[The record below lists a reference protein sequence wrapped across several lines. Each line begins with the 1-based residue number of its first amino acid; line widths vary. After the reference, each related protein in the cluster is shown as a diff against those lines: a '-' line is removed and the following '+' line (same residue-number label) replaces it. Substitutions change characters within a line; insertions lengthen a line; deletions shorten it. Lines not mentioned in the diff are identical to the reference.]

1 MNPLRRLNFR
11 RKLNLGITLIVLF
24 VAALLSVFV
33 TRIAANALIE
43 ESKRRGAVLA
53 SNLALR
59 AADPM
64 LSTDFLRLRN
74 LVDEVLNV
82 DSDIVYAFIVDDR
95 DQVLAHTFGRTF
107 PLDLLETNKAEDG
120 HLAVRLLDTGRER
133 IYDFA
138 APVMVGG
145 REFGA
150 VRIGLSRTKVLDV
163 VNGMILAISGLSVV
177 ALLVAVVISAHFAKR
192 ITARIGALKVHA
204 EEIVRGNLH
213 LPATTSLRRNCWEQ
227 RLCGRTDCPAYGDTE
242 RRCWYVKGT
251 ACAGCDGRAYPAKL
265 AQCRQC
271 EVYETFAGDEIEELA
286 DTFDVMAHALRA
298 HIADLRETERDL
310 TRQQGI
316 MRTILEVTPDRMALL
331 DEHLRYLSV
340 NKAFADW
347 LGLPPSGIIGK
358 NDFELFPRDTAEM
371 RVAENRAVLTTG
383 MPVYREAQDRRD
395 VLNQSGG
402 DSGGD
407 SGGGNGSGA
416 GSDAAADFGHGRDEW
431 FHLVKVPVFDEGGR
445 IIGVLSTARDITAI
459 RSYQDQLIQSQKME
473 SVGKLAGGVAHEIN
487 TPLGII
493 LGYAQ
498 LLQEDVPA
506 ESQMHQDLQIIEK
519 QAKFCRK
526 IVSDLLGFSRQTQ
539 SQKKEMCFNNSI
551 MEVVSLV
558 RHTFSLEN
566 VTILADLDDRLPVIY
581 GAPEKLKQVWMNL
594 LHNAS
599 GAMPGGGLIKV
610 RTRLDIVNMTVTAW
624 FADTGIGI
632 PEPNLQQIFDP
643 FFSTKPVGKG
653 TGLGLSVS
661 FGIIEDHEGFIE
673 AHSPLPPGFID
684 EDMPQGAVRGPGS
697 VFRVV
702 LPLEPQGAADLP
714 DIDPREKVQPEDPAE
729 NAKERTGEGTL

>member
-24 VAALLSVFV
+24 VAALLAVFV

-53 SNLALR
+53 TNLALR

-74 LVDEVLNV
+74 LVDELLNV

-107 PLDLLETNKAEDG
+107 PLDLLEANKAVDG
-120 HLAVRLLDTGRER
+120 HLAVHLLDTGRER

-150 VRIGLSRTKVLDV
+150 IRIGLSRTKVLDV
-163 VNGMILAISGLSVV
+163 VNGMIFAISGLSVV

-204 EEIVRGNLH
+204 EEIVRGNLQ
-213 LPATTSLRRNCWEQ
+213 LPATTSARRNCWEQ

-298 HIADLRETERDL
+298 HIAELRETERDL

-316 MRTILEVTPDRMALL
+316 MRTILEVTPDRLALL

-340 NKAFADW
+340 NKAFADS
-347 LGLPPSGIIGK
+347 LGLPPSEIIGK
-358 NDFELFPRDTAEM
+358 SDFDIFPRDKAEL
-371 RVAENRAVLTTG
+371 RVAENRAILTG
-383 MPVYREAQDRRD
+383 GLPVYREAQDRRD
-395 VLNQSGG
+395 AVSAA
-402 DSGGD
+402 
-407 SGGGNGSGA
+407 GGNDPAS
-416 GSDAAADFGHGRDEW
+416 DFGHGRDEW
-431 FHLVKVPVFDEGGR
+431 FHLVKVPVSDETGR

-498 LLQEDVPA
+498 LLQEDVPPDA
-506 ESQMHQDLQIIEK
+506 QMHQDLQIIEK

-599 GAMPGGGLIKV
+599 GAMPDGGLIKV
-610 RTRLDIVNMTVTAW
+610 RTRLDIMNMTVTVW

-632 PEPNLQQIFDP
+632 PEANLQKIFDP

-673 AHSPLPPGFID
+673 AHSPLPQGFID
-684 EDMPQGAVRGPGS
+684 EDMPQGATRGPGT

-702 LPLEPQGAADLP
+702 LPLEPLGAADLP
-714 DIDPREKVQPEDPAE
+714 DTDPRAKVQEEEPQEYPQNDQ
-729 NAKERTGEGTL
+729 TGEGTL